1 MFIKKVA
8 EVIGKVDPGSIYE
21 ISKRHAPFI
30 VVVIFDWFI
39 VNEHVMLTNQVF
51 FWEYGRFCRR
61 RPFPRLIWEKEVKRG

>member
-51 FWEYGRFCRR
+51 F
-61 RPFPRLIWEKEVKRG
+61 